1 MKNYISEIINGNM
14 KAFDALYKSYRMPI
28 TTYFRLNQGLN
39 REDSLDLYQDICT
52 IVLNNIKTGRLKPDS
67 LPDLSLKAY
76 LKKTGQFI
84 LYNRRRKRTVPMTFD
99 SDWIMNFND
108 KIPQEDNSEM
118 ADKLSIIR
126 STIENMQMPCSKLL
140 ELKFFNEKSG
150 TDIARIMNYANSDS
164 VKTQLS
170 KCRTKLRAVIDRKFK
185 EYGYA

>member
-14 KAFDALYKSYRMPI
+14 KAFDALYKSYRMQI
-28 TTYFRLNQGLN
+28 TTYFRFSQGLN
-39 REDSLDLYQDICT
+39 WEDSLDLYQDICT
-52 IVLNNIKTGRLKPDS
+52 AVLNNIKTGRLKADS
-67 LPDLSLKAY
+67 LPDSSIKAY
-76 LKKTGQFI
+76 LKKTGLFI

-99 SDWIMNFND
+99 SDWILNFND

-126 STIENMQMPCSKLL
+126 STVEKMQMPCSKLL

-150 TDIARIMNYANSDS
+150 EDIARIMNYANSDS
-164 VKTQLS
+164 VKTQMS
-170 KCRTKLRAVIDRKFK
+170 KCRTRLRSVIDRKFK